1 MSVKLSPV
9 AVLSTQLLSDGKEI
23 DIKGP
28 IQLTVPLPYHTH
40 LRASDSLP
48 AWTFEMTTG
57 WWGEFRENIN
67 TVVVYS
73 FIVLVSWCLLYPQFI
88 NAVLGSLRLRII
100 FDWTYSLDPGTWVNK
115 GIGSVRME
123 RNGLVWTYVA
133 PHLGN
138 WIAAPSPTSNGMKIV
153 MYSQMTHKLQ
163 HNVCNLCLNKVTTG
177 LFADLEDIAIMFF
190 W

>member
-9 AVLSTQLLSDGKEI
+9 VVLSSQLLSDGKEI

-48 AWTFEMTTG
+48 AWTFDMTTG
-57 WWGEFRENIN
+57 WRGAFRENIK
-67 TVVVYS
+67 YCRS
-73 FIVLVSWCLLYPQFI
+73 IFLHCPCFLYPKRLQTF
-88 NAVLGSLRLRII
+88 GSLRLRII
-100 FDWTYSLDPGTWVNK
+100 FDWTYSLAPGTWVNK

-123 RNGLVWTYVA
+123 RNGLVWTYAA

-153 MYSQMTHKLQ
+153 MYSQMIHKLQ
-163 HNVCNLCLNKVTTG
+163 HNVCNLHLNKVMTG
-177 LFADLEDIAIMFF
+177 LFADLEHIAIMFF